1 MFNQIFIPFL
11 VQEGLLNDNQAAELS
26 EVQRSARIR
35 LGTLA
40 VEEKM
45 MLQEDAD
52 YVNRLQGAKNAR
64 FGDIAIE
71 RGFLTKAQVESLLSK
86 QPREHIVLKQLVTDK
101 SYISSDKFDLA
112 LGTFKTTLGVS
123 YDDFEQLQDKNPE
136 AFMDIIA
143 ELDRSNIVLW
153 EYVKMF
159 INTTVRF
166 IDRDIRLGKAYTA
179 EKAECKHI
187 VMQKG
192 IGPGNDYDF
201 ILATNDTKAAS
212 AFSSAYGKMPI
223 EAMDEDGQDA
233 FKEFLN
239 CVSGLATSD
248 MENRGIK
255 DLSIDVPVYKDYFT
269 LAKKATLVPFSLPM
283 GDFFLTVI
291 NHSEESKKDKQRFV
305 LVDDSKIARHLLKSI
320 LEEAGHEVIAEATNG
335 LEGYDKFRQ
344 LKPDVITLD
353 VTMPI
358 LNGVECLKKIL
369 GIQPEAKVV
378 MVTSVGKESLIEEA
392 RSLGAKA
399 VIVKPIEKKDVLAVV
414 EQIK

>member
-11 VQEGLLNDNQAAELS
+11 VQEGLINDKQGAELA
-26 EVQRSARIR
+26 EAQRHARIR

-45 MLQEDAD
+45 MSSEDAEH
-52 YVNRLQGAKNAR
+52 VNRLQAAKNAR

-71 RGFLTKAQVESLLSK
+71 RGYLTKEQVESLLSK
-86 QPREHIVLKQLVTDK
+86 QPREHIVLKQLVLDK
-101 SYISSDKFDLA
+101 GYISSDKFDLA
-112 LGTFKTTLGVS
+112 LGTFKTSLGVS

-143 ELDRSNIVLW
+143 DIDRNDTVLW
-153 EYVKMF
+153 EYIKMF

-166 IDRDIRLGKAYTA
+166 IDRDIRLSKVYRTD
-179 EKAECKHI
+179 KAEFKH
-187 VMQKG
+187 VVWQKG
-192 IGPGNDYDF
+192 VGADGDYDF
-201 ILATNDTKAAS
+201 VLASNDTKAAC
-212 AFSSAYGKMPI
+212 AFSSAYGKIPI
-223 EAMDEDGQDA
+223 ETMDEDGQDS

-239 CVSGLATSD
+239 CVGGLVTAD

-255 DLSIDVPVYKDYFT
+255 ELTIEVPEYRDCYAIGQKVYI
-269 LAKKATLVPFSLPM
+269 VPLSLPM

-291 NHSEESKKDKQRFV
+291 DQRTITAKDKKRFV

-320 LEEAGHEVIAEATNG
+320 LEEAGHEVIAEASNG
-335 LEGYDKFRQ
+335 LDGFDKYRQ
-344 LKPDVITLD
+344 LSPDVITLD

-358 LNGVECLKKIL
+358 LNGIECLKKIL
-369 GIQPEAKVV
+369 DTNPDAQVI

-392 RSLGAKA
+392 RALGAKA
-399 VIVKPIEKKDVLAVV
+399 VIVKPIEKKDVLA
-414 EQIK
+414 EIEKLK